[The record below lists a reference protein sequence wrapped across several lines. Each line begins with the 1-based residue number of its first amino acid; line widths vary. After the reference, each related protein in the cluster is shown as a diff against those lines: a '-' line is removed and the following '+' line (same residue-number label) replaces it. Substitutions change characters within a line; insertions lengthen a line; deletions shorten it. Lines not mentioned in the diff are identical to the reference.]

1 MISNIDTLWRGSKQK
16 RFMSFECQHFMPYFS
31 LMHSYQISIRRKR
44 KMHSK
49 LFLCMT
55 ALFTIEMYVLVAKIG
70 LILMAH
76 ISVPQLGISLF
87 QRENSIFF
95 PFVEKDYLAQNRN
108 ME

>member
-1 MISNIDTLWRGSKQK
+1 
-16 RFMSFECQHFMPYFS
+16 
-31 LMHSYQISIRRKR
+31 
-44 KMHSK
+44 
-49 LFLCMT
+49 MT